1 MRRFAV
7 IGIDG
12 AEPSIVEKLLKE
24 GKLPA
29 LAELKDRGAYSKLNT
44 TTVSQ
49 SPVAWSSFQTGLNPA
64 KHNIYDFIVRDPKT
78 MQIDLGMVDERVVAG
93 RKIFEKRIKG
103 KAVWNYLTENK
114 LYSLALF
121 IPVTFPAEEIN
132 GVMLSSMGAPDLR
145 GAQGLPTIYSTAK
158 DAEQKADVRKIE
170 LTEKIV
176 VTIEGPPG
184 EEAQAVFKRK
194 EGKVV
199 IELQGQKE
207 VLKEGEWSKWFRV
220 KFAGVEGVC
229 RFKVL
234 KNNASE
240 LSIYLSPISYSP
252 FEPAAPIAYPES
264 ITKELAERIGIFK
277 SLSFESDVY
286 GLKEELID
294 EETWLEDMR
303 YTFETRFKVAKHLLQ
318 NTKWNYFAI
327 DLFPVDRVQHLFWR
341 FIDKGHPM
349 YEESSYA
356 ELIEKTYIWLDE
368 KLAELMPLFSDALLF
383 VISDHGFQSYR
394 KSVQLNKILLEE
406 GFLAFK
412 GNAEYGSFADIDWSC
427 TQAYALGF
435 GSIYINLKGR
445 EKYGVVSS
453 EDAESVEENIKE
465 ALLKFEFDGKKPFID
480 VKTSSEEVYDGNR
493 EMPDLIPIYR
503 PGFRASRETAIGAV
517 SSREII
523 YDNKNKWSA
532 DHIGPFLPEHNAG
545 IIFCSEPI
553 DLKNASILDLAPTA
567 LKYFSIHYKGLDG
580 KSLL

>member
-49 SPVAWSSFQTGLNPA
+49 SPVAWSSFQTGLSPA
-64 KHNIYDFIVRDPKT
+64 KHNIYDFIIRKPKT
-78 MQIDLGMVDERVVAG
+78 LQIDLGMVNERVVSG
-93 RKIFEKRIKG
+93 RRIFEKRIRG
-103 KAVWNYLTENK
+103 KACWHYLSENK
-114 LYSLALF
+114 LCSLALF

-132 GVMLSSMGAPDLR
+132 GVVLSGMGTPDLR
-145 GAQGLPTIYSTAK
+145 GAQGLPTIYSTASNG
-158 DAEQKADVRKIE
+158 QKEDVRKIE
-170 LTEKIV
+170 LAEKII

-184 EEAQAVFKRK
+184 EEVQAVFERK

-207 VLKEGEWSKWFRV
+207 ALAEGEWSKWFRV
-220 KFAGVEGVC
+220 RFNGIEGVC

-234 KNNASE
+234 KNSANE

-252 FEPAAPIAYPES
+252 FEPAASVAYPES
-264 ITKELAERIGIFK
+264 IAKELAERIDVFK

-303 YTFETRFKVAKHLLQ
+303 YTFETRFKVAKHLLR

-341 FIDKGHPM
+341 FIDKEHPM

-394 KSVQLNKILLEE
+394 KSVQLNKILLGE

-412 GNAEYGSFADIDWSC
+412 GNAEQGGFADIDWSK
-427 TQAYALGF
+427 TLAYALGF

-445 EKYGVVSS
+445 ERYGIVS
-453 EDAESVEENIKE
+453 EKDVESVKENIRE
-465 ALLKFEFDGKKPFID
+465 ALLKFEFDGGKPFID
-480 VKTSSEEVYDGNR
+480 VKTSEEVYDSNR

-523 YDNKNKWSA
+523 YDNRNKWSA
-532 DHIGPFLPEHNAG
+532 DHIGPFLAEHNAG
-545 IIFCSEPI
+545 IIFCSEPL

-567 LKYFSIHYKGLDG
+567 LKYFNIHYKGLDG